1 MCNFDHKYS
10 NSAGIKISDAIQIP
24 RDAKM
29 PYKAS
34 LNQVAFCTSP
44 LDLESLHV
52 IFVAKRGPIFHL
64 VSRRPRARS
73 FNTTHNPQFLHTTT
87 TTTSIRRSPANH
99 TTMAKHKKAAKARSQ
114 GGRNPVGFENVAK
127 SGVEKEI
134 EEGNGIEAEAEDS
147 VDENDNGVSILTDGT
162 TQMGGMGTG

>member
-1 MCNFDHKYS
+1 
-10 NSAGIKISDAIQIP
+10 
-24 RDAKM
+24 
-29 PYKAS
+29 
-34 LNQVAFCTSP
+34 
-44 LDLESLHV
+44 
-52 IFVAKRGPIFHL
+52 
-64 VSRRPRARS
+64 
-73 FNTTHNPQFLHTTT
+73 
-87 TTTSIRRSPANH
+87 
-99 TTMAKHKKAAKARSQ
+99 MAKHKKAAKARSQ